1 MVPHVGLRDDDVAG
15 EAFPRQ
21 RLRGLHEVVR
31 DDVPHR
37 LTQSA
42 HQTVL
47 HDHVA
52 TDEGVVGL
60 PPEVG
65 DASLDLGVWLLDEP
79 GADVPRREVSYLEER
94 VELGEGSEQVGLSGD
109 SAHLEESLNVEVAHA
124 VQDGGPIL
132 VLNAQR
138 KDLGARRLA
147 ILLLQ
152 NTQAG
157 DLGEAQ
163 PIRVPN
169 KTVLRIVGMEC
180 EVALRLVGDGA
191 CLLVHLHNAH
201 PAVPLHK
208 LEAHNRPL
216 L

>member
-1 MVPHVGLRDDDVAG
+1 MGLRDDDVG
-15 EAFPRQ
+15 REAFPRQ
-21 RLRGLHEVVR
+21 RLRGLHEVSR

-52 TDEGVVGL
+52 TDECVVGL

-65 DASLDLGVWLLDEP
+65 DASLDLWVWLLDEP

-94 VELGEGSEQVGLSGD
+94 VELGEGSEQVGLGGD
-109 SAHLEESLNVEVAHA
+109 IAHLEERLDVEVAHA
-124 VQDGGPIL
+124 DQVGGPIL
-132 VLNAQR
+132 VLNSQLQG
-138 KDLGARRLA
+138 LGAKRLA
-147 ILLLQ
+147 ILLIH
-152 NTQAG
+152 NTHAG

-163 PIRVPN
+163 LISVAN
-169 KTVLRIVGMEC
+169 KTVLGIVGMEC

-191 CLLVHLHNAH
+191 CLLVHLHSAH